1 MMAKTKSNKTVEA
14 AQEARVAE
22 LAKEE
27 TVSMTILVPVSI
39 HTRMKVAAAERHVGL
54 YQMIVEHFDESY

>member
-1 MMAKTKSNKTVEA
+1 MVKKQDKA
-14 AQEARVAE
+14 AREARVAE

-27 TVSMTILVPVSI
+27 TVSMTILVPVSV

-54 YQMIVEHFDESY
+54 YQMIIGHFDESY